1 MAIHLDIRRTRITA
15 DSAEYT
21 YGTVDVREG
30 KFRILLTSGETQL
43 IEATPGD
50 IEQRLYLRA
59 AHKIKQA
66 WPEGNLPETA
76 VWAS

>member
-1 MAIHLDIRRTRITA
+1 MATHLDIRRTRITA

-21 YGTVDVREG
+21 YGTVDVRDG

-43 IEATPGD
+43 IEAAPGG

-59 AHKIKQA
+59 AHKIKTA
-66 WPEGNLPETA
+66 WLEGNLPETA